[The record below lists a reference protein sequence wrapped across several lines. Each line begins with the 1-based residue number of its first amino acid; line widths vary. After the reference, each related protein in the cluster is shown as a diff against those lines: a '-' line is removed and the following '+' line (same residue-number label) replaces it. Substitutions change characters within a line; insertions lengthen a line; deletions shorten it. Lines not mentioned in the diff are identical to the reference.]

1 MTQTAG
7 HGLCGF
13 RINPHRCLRTSSEIR
28 AVGERDARILKGFRC
43 RFSCLT
49 PRVLAVQSLHSRFGG
64 TIIDLHDYRHRKEF
78 FLSLAKMLIETDQAL
93 FKLLDRNWR

>member
-7 HGLCGF
+7 YGLCG
-13 RINPHRCLRTSSEIR
+13 LRTSAEIR

-49 PRVLAVQSLHSRFGG
+49 PQAAHDLADNVDLSSVGYIRVEV
-64 TIIDLHDYRHRKEF
+64 E
-78 FLSLAKMLIETDQAL
+78 AL
-93 FKLLDRNWR
+93 PLR